1 MRIESVAR
9 IQAVRLAVTVGA
21 VIAAPVL
28 FVAGTLLRRRMLR
41 RYYREDGSGLM
52 SKEDGWVSPGY
63 FVVTNMVVRALCWP
77 SEYVLRRLRPA

>member
-21 VIAAPVL
+21 VVVAPVL
-28 FVAGTLLRRRMLR
+28 LVAGTPLRRRMLR
-41 RYYREDGSGLM
+41 RYYREDRPGLV

-63 FVVTNMVVRALCWP
+63 FVVTNVVVRALCWP
-77 SEYVLRRLRPA
+77 SECVLRRLRPA